1 MDNIPLF
8 DFNTLNWRYFVV
20 LYLPDDTFCYQ
31 KIVVINLC
39 KCLWKEWCF
48 KKVHDPIGL
57 LFGLSQYRWQ
67 LLMPAVKNAY
77 FMPNFH
83 SFNIYSFARLSQK
96 NTRYCPFVILLS
108 EWVKRKQLYAL
119 NFFFIVFR
127 EFSPQGFLNSWWES
141 LLLILNILLINMLI
155 YNLTLREWI

>member
-48 KKVHDPIGL
+48 KKIHDPIGL

-83 SFNIYSFARLSQK
+83 SFKSRVFDKRQKPIFTLLPGCHKKYKILSFCNS
-96 NTRYCPFVILLS
+96 F
-108 EWVKRKQLYAL
+108 EWVGEKEATVCSE
-119 NFFFIVFR
+119 FFFSLCS
-127 EFSPQGFLNSWWES
+127 ENSV
-141 LLLILNILLINMLI
+141 
-155 YNLTLREWI
+155 LRVS